1 MGISSSS
8 GRARRR
14 SAGGRWLRAV
24 VFAMAALVL
33 GAPAHADS
41 ATAVFRTLPPPKVLY
56 IADGGNS
63 QLWAERLKLETG
75 AAVTFVPLGYGDLE
89 FHHLCDKPLE
99 ESKEDVAYVQAEGRK
114 FAEAQAARLKEFNV
128 VIAQIRPG
136 GDAWALELQKKL
148 VAYAQAGGNLVV
160 INPSWETVFENTPLA
175 EVVPVKFDGR
185 KTWTTACQGAT
196 DHPLTRGLPFEV
208 TGYHWYGPV
217 YAPADASCV
226 PLTVNKDMARY
237 WYRKLPGSGG
247 QVVHLFNMDGSRWQW
262 SGGTN
267 YATYEGERP
276 DDAEVWTAF
285 HQRLLY
291 WLTYGDRAFPV
302 TVRFVLPPKSV
313 YRGGQALAVPVE
325 LENRTDQPQKVMV
338 QVGGAVLRRPHW
350 VVASGADVNLQPG
363 EKRTVTAK
371 IAGALSATEPWVR
384 LEAVVT
390 PQPAGASDKPDV
402 PGLPVFS
409 QAIAWVPFLHPVPLT
424 LSTDRAA
431 YRAGAPIA
439 AKVAWQNAAAG
450 AYRLLCVLV
459 DRNGRAL
466 ARSEQKLAVSA
477 ETPGSAS
484 ATLTMPDGGPECLS
498 SCWVTAFA
506 YDKQD
511 IVVGSARVQVQ
522 LDEPWHMRKQ
532 MQWSLWAWGW
542 NDLFTDAGFNAIGMG
557 GSSPAADRYGLHQ
570 YVEST
575 GINTFGVTIDYDN
588 WPAVRADME
597 KQMAA
602 QEKNG
607 PDARSKSVV
616 SLGEES
622 GFKGGWGTRYYW
634 PEDKAPALVQKVFAE
649 YLTELYAG
657 NLETLNAEWGT
668 AYKAFTEVPL
678 EKAKVRAPGQVFIAA
693 QAWEAAQKQGKTD
706 TIPVD
711 LQKVDPA
718 RKYLA
723 LTAPYLETYAFFD
736 WYYQKYCDLATEVY
750 HAQRNPVPRTI
761 MSAPG
766 GFYPKVDVFNFDGQ
780 GPFYPKEGGLV
791 GNAAARRLYGD
802 EPGFSGAMWV
812 YFDLYPLWSCTILS
826 SLLAGNTHLDYWVD
840 VPLTFNA
847 DNTHTRASFWTKLL
861 TRQVRPLEPVL
872 LHKRVAYTPG
882 LGLYIPRQPVA
893 KGVLG
898 QHFGSAVNGNAPLY
912 SALEESGLMPKVV
925 SPAELQGIRVLV
937 ASHAQVV
944 SAEDGRQLAE
954 FVRAGGTLIATP
966 WLAAASPH
974 GNLLS
979 VYPSAESGLAALL
992 GFKLLNT
999 SQTPLVEAVTAT
1011 LPGNLQPLA
1020 LTSKGRDRVMEP
1032 LAADVTVAARY
1043 KDGTPLLL
1051 MRSVGKGR
1059 VVYLNMIYDWDGWWM
1074 SFHEP
1079 ARESY
1084 RKLIAGLATDY
1095 GTVRPEYFIGFGSAR
1110 ATDES
1115 KGWWGM
1121 VMKSQPQPGESVPW
1135 WASQLYSDP
1144 SGKVR
1149 YLAVFA
1155 DHRSPVIT
1163 ATVRWNA
1170 PIGAIHDLFTGAALP
1185 VKDGMAELTLRPGGA
1200 ALWAITPGPAPEMK
1214 LSLPW
1219 RVRAGAPLTV
1229 GLRGRKA
1236 GPGDYGAIIDV
1247 FGPDGKRRPALSP
1260 ATVNVPGGG
1269 SVDVVIPTAAND
1281 ALGEYRVVVTNSLTR
1296 QETASTFRLTAT
1308 AATPE
1313 PFLLT
1318 PFPPVLA
1325 TPAPAL
1331 TMSDAE
1337 FLGELRRLRELYTGS
1352 FTGLEAKYA
1361 LSYYLN
1367 VPFRPDNRHAILRRL
1382 QRVDWQPHLAAVAAA
1397 MRQGETFILCGED
1410 LNVDPLSGVAIDP
1423 FAKSSPTAFVAALA
1437 KMPGAV
1443 ERPSVTSILRLRI
1456 IRVGAGR
1463 FIVADTSVDRAAY
1476 HSSDFVAWHATLKA
1490 ALAAAGTG
1498 GKE

>member
-1 MGISSSS
+1 MSIPSSF
-8 GRARRR
+8 GRAWRR
-14 SAGGRWLRAV
+14 SAGGRWLRAAVFV
-24 VFAMAALVL
+24 VPALGL
-33 GAPAHADS
+33 GVPARADS
-41 ATAVFRTLPPPKVLY
+41 ATAQFRTLPPPKVLY

-63 QLWAERLKLETG
+63 QLWAERLKAETG
-75 AAVTFVPLGYGDLE
+75 AAVTFVPLGYSDLE

-160 INPSWETVFENTPLA
+160 INPSWETVYENTPLA

-185 KTWTTACQGAT
+185 KTWTMACQGAT

-226 PLTVNKDMARY
+226 PLTVNTDAARY
-237 WYRKLPGSGG
+237 WYRKLPGTGG
-247 QVVHLFNMDGSRWQW
+247 QVVHLFSIDGSRWQW
-262 SGGTN
+262 SSGSN
-267 YATYEGERP
+267 YAAYEGERP

-285 HQRLLY
+285 HQRLVY

-302 TVRFVLPPKSV
+302 AARFALPPKSTFKA
-313 YRGGQALAVPVE
+313 GDALTVSVE
-325 LENRTDQPQKVMV
+325 LENRSDEARAVRV
-338 QVGGAVLRRPHW
+338 RVRGAARRG
-350 VVASGADVNLQPG
+350 VTCVDALLGATLQPREKQVLTG
-363 EKRTVTAK
+363 EV
-371 IAGALSATEPWVR
+371 AGGLAAIEPWVR

-390 PQPAGASDKPDV
+390 PQSSDPSDKS
-402 PGLPVFS
+402 GLSDWPVLS
-409 QAIAWVPFLHPVPLT
+409 QAIAWVPFVHPVPLT

-431 YRAGAPIA
+431 YRAGASIA
-439 AKVAWQNAAAG
+439 AKIAWKDAAPG
-450 AYRLLCVLV
+450 AYRLLCVLT

-466 ARSEQKLAVSA
+466 ASSEQKLAISA
-477 ETPGSAS
+477 QTPGAAS

-498 SCWVTAFA
+498 SYWVTAFA

-557 GSSPAADRYGLHQ
+557 GSTPAADRCGLHQ

-634 PEDKAPALVQKVFAE
+634 PEAQAPALVQKVFAE
-649 YLTELYAG
+649 YLAELYAG
-657 NLETLNAEWGT
+657 NLETLNTEWGT
-668 AYKAFTEVPL
+668 AYKAFTDVPL
-678 EKAKVRAPGQVFIAA
+678 EKAKVCAPGQVFIAA

-736 WYYQKYCDLATEVY
+736 WYYQKYCDLATDVY
-750 HAQRNPVPRTI
+750 RTRRNPVPRTI

-766 GFYPKVDVFNFDGQ
+766 GFYPKVDVYNFDGQ

-802 EPGFSGAMWV
+802 EPGFSGAMWM
-812 YFDLYPLWSCTILS
+812 YFDLYPLWNCTILS

-861 TRQVRPLEPVL
+861 TRQLRPLEPIL
-872 LHKRVAYTPG
+872 LHKRVAYTAG

-912 SALEESGLMPKVV
+912 SALEESGLLPKVV

-979 VYPSAESGLAALL
+979 VYPSAESGLAELL

-999 SQTPLVEAVTAT
+999 SQAPLVEAVTAT
-1011 LPGNLQPLA
+1011 VPGKPQPLA
-1020 LTSKGRDRVMEP
+1020 LTSKGRDRVLEP

-1051 MRSVGKGR
+1051 TRAVGKGR

-1084 RKLIAGLATDY
+1084 RKLIAGMATDY
-1095 GTVRPEYFIGFGSAR
+1095 STVRPEYFIGFASAR

-1163 ATVRWNA
+1163 ATVRWNGTV
-1170 PIGAIHDLFTGAALP
+1170 GAIHDLFTGAAVP
-1185 VKDGMAELTLRPGGA
+1185 MKDGLAELTLRPGGA

-1219 RVRAGAPLTV
+1219 RVRAGTPLTV
-1229 GLRGRKA
+1229 GVRGRKA
-1236 GPGDYGAIIDV
+1236 GTGDYGAIIDM
-1247 FGPDGKRRPALSP
+1247 FGPDGKRCPALSP
-1260 ATVNVPGGG
+1260 RTVNVPGGG

-1296 QETASTFRLTAT
+1296 QETASTFRLTAA
-1308 AATPE
+1308 AATPAADI
-1313 PFLLT
+1313 LT

-1325 TPAPAL
+1325 APPPPV

-1337 FLGELRRLRELYTGS
+1337 FLADLRRLRELYTGT

-1410 LNVDPLSGVAIDP
+1410 LNVDPLSGIAIDP
-1423 FAKSSPTAFVAALA
+1423 FAKSAPAAFVTALA
-1437 KMPGAV
+1437 KTPGAV
-1443 ERPSVTSILRLRI
+1443 ERPSVTSIMRLRI
-1456 IRVGAGR
+1456 IGLGAGR
-1463 FIVADTSVDRAAY
+1463 FVVANTSVDRTAY
-1476 HSSDFVAWHATLKA
+1476 HSSDFVAWHAALKA
-1490 ALAAAGTG
+1490 ALAQTAGRET
-1498 GKE
+1498 E